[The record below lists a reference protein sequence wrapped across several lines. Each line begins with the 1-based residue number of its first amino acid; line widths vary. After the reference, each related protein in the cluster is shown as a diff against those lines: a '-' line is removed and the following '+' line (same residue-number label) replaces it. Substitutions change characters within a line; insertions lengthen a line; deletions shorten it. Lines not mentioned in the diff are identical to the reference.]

1 MKAELETGSWVI
13 LVCVGAII
21 QPAPRLS
28 VLHCLYPRLD
38 WFCFQ
43 SRKNI
48 AEKQKQM
55 FLDNVSGSWSFKELF
70 DCTGFKKHI
79 KESLLLC
86 FHQGKTLFE
95 ICIRTDCQTEPTWG
109 KPYCCPTMLKILLAI
124 FFRMQP
130 CRHTGS
136 LQAKRGSA
144 HGGSQPHA
152 HTALR
157 CHHFPFSTKLMLK

>member
-1 MKAELETGSWVI
+1 MKAELEIGSWVI
-13 LVCVGAII
+13 LVWVGAII

-28 VLHCLYPRLD
+28 VLHCLYPKLD

-124 FFRMQP
+124 FFQDAA
-130 CRHTGS
+130 
-136 LQAKRGSA
+136 LQAHWVSTGKERKRSWGLTA
-144 HGGSQPHA
+144 PCPH
-152 HTALR
+152 
-157 CHHFPFSTKLMLK
+157 CPPMPPFPLQH